1 MEKLKSGIVVVDKI
15 NTTNIT
21 LKRVSKI
28 VDKLYSQKIVWVDFS
43 GIYYKVGT
51 EIDYIPKIIK
61 VTFGDSVIWKNYGKI
76 RCHAFVPAEIP
87 YDYKATTAMLKQL
100 GFNQK
105 TQQNIR
111 CCHSEEKIY
120 LAAWSTLK
128 YNLVH
133 PNETRTN
140 KEIFDIFLRES
151 ESIGFG
157 DF

>member
-1 MEKLKSGIVVVDKI
+1 MEKLKSGIVVVEKI
-15 NTTNIT
+15 KTSNIT

-28 VDKLYSQKIVWVDFS
+28 VDKLYRQKIVWVDFS
-43 GIYYKVGT
+43 DIYYKAGT

-61 VTFGDSVIWKNYGKI
+61 ATFGDSVIWKKYSKI
-76 RCHAFVPAEIP
+76 RCYAFVPSNIP
-87 YDYKATTAMLKQL
+87 HNHTATTAMLKQL
-100 GFNQK
+100 GFNKK

-120 LAAWSTLK
+120 LAAWNTLK

-133 PNETRTN
+133 SNETHTN
-140 KEIFDIFLRES
+140 KEMFDIFLAES
-151 ESIGFG
+151 ERIGFG